1 MMLEGKRPWLGI
13 WWGAEGKK
21 EAKIIEVG
29 VAMMDELVSPSKRD
43 EIPIL
48 VVVKRRDVETTV
60 PRWVGLISERKRARK
75 KALLVSRSMMV

>member
-13 WWGAEGKK
+13 WREAEGRK